1 MSQPI
6 SWRLDVLIQ
15 LRTVPNCKLRLKM
28 EQESAPHPIS
38 SESINLNSVKVAL
51 VSKLSMSKKQNRTLI
66 TSFFINSQQNEGSQL
81 SNRLNISLSNGIQS
95 SYAAIRNLSSDFQ
108 NSKTATMIKF
118 IIACLETQICTYGLR
133 WAGTKMRTLCLKKMR
148 TFCLKKCGPCLKKCG
163 PTV

>member
-1 MSQPI
+1 MRINPFLNNLLMSQPI

-38 SESINLNSVKVAL
+38 SESINLNSGGAREQIIKVEK
-51 VSKLSMSKKQNRTLI
+51 VERTLI

-95 SYAAIRNLSSDFQ
+95 SYAAIRNLSGDFQ

-118 IIACLETQICTYGLR
+118 IIACLETQICTYGL
-133 WAGTKMRTLCLKKMR
+133 T
-148 TFCLKKCGPCLKKCG
+148 
-163 PTV
+163 